1 MKKLISI
8 ILALSMT
15 LGFAVSAE
23 ENKVTVLLDGREVLF
38 PDAQP
43 FVDKHD
49 RTLVPIRFV
58 SEKMGAEVSWEQD
71 ERTVVIKKDKD
82 TVRYTIGSMKAVLN
96 NDTIVLD
103 TFGIIKDDR
112 TLVPIRFISEMLA
125 CDVDWNPETKTVT
138 IISPG
143 EAVKFPEP
151 KITVNFPQSESDKRL
166 LWITLDNYRDF
177 ERDCPNYE
185 FKIEFTS
192 PTQFNTFEQDEGAI
206 NGWQKYSRVN
216 FTKLTNTGSTILTI
230 TRAYYATREDKKA
243 FTPKDGDN
251 ISFKLTVLRKCSGE
265 QREYMY
271 NETLKMP
278 YSLID
283 VGE

>member
-15 LGFAVSAE
+15 LGYAASAE

-43 FVDKHD
+43 FVDKRD

-82 TVRYTIGSMKAVLN
+82 TVRYTIGSMKAALN
-96 NDTIVLD
+96 NDTIVFD

-185 FKIEFTS
+185 FKIEFTA
-192 PTQFNTFEQDEGAI
+192 PTQFNAFEQDEGAI

>member
-15 LGFAVSAE
+15 LGFAASAE

-43 FVDKHD
+43 FVDKRD

-82 TVRYTIGSMKAVLN
+82 TVRYTIGSMKAALN

-185 FKIEFTS
+185 FKIEFTA
-192 PTQFNTFEQDEGAI
+192 PTQFNAFEQDEGAI

-216 FTKLTNTGSTILTI
+216 FTNLNNMDQTII
-230 TRAYYATREDKKA
+230 SVGRAFYATRTDKKT
-243 FTPKDGDN
+243 FKPQEGDKLEF
-251 ISFKLTVLRKCSGE
+251 ILTVHRKCSNE
-265 QREYMY
+265 TREYSFS
-271 NETLKMP
+271 ETLKLP
-278 YSLID
+278 FPLIE
-283 VGE
+283 VEE